1 MQAQQDAVI
10 LISGGGIDLGDA
22 LKEHIRS
29 SITRAAGK
37 YFDRLTRASTQF
49 SREGLLYKCTLSMH
63 MGALEPMV
71 CVSEHKDIYT
81 CFNQAMRSMTHQ
93 LQRHK
98 EALRE
103 DKASRPDKTVTDTG
117 ESTLAVSQTRSTLR
131 KGVEVNRMLD
141 EAAE

>member
-1 MQAQQDAVI
+1 MQAQRDAVI

-37 YFDRLTRASTQF
+37 YFDRLNRATVQF
-49 SREGLLYKCTLSMH
+49 SREGLLHKCTVHIH

-71 CVSEHKDIYT
+71 CVSSHKEIYA
-81 CFNQAMRSMTHQ
+81 CFNQAMRSMTNQ

-103 DKASRPDKTVTDTG
+103 DKGSRLDKTVTDTG
-117 ESTLAVSQTRSTLR
+117 ESTLEVSKNRGTIRR
-131 KGVEVNRMLD
+131 GEEIERMLD
-141 EAAE
+141 QAAE